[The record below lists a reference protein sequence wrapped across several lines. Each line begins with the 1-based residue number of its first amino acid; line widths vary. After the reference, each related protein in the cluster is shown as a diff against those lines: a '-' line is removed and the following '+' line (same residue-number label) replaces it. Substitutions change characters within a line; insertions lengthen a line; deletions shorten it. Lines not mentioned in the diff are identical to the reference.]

1 MTSIAIKNW
10 QRLRKHRLVKGIE
23 GFLDW
28 WWGELLG
35 GLPPR
40 VREFLAPPRERLTA
54 RLDADEVWLKRDG
67 EELGRFKIGDD
78 EDLGRQVVGSALAR
92 FEDGRPRA
100 WFLIDAGQVLTQRL
114 SLPAAAED
122 NLRSVLTYEMDRY
135 TPYTADQVC
144 FDVRMLEPREGSN
157 QIRFELILVPRA
169 TIDKIWKLT
178 ADRGLALDGIDVC
191 REDADGG
198 LEEYGVNLLDP
209 ARRARRDRRHAKIV
223 AVLAGL
229 FVALLYGVM
238 WQSLVAR
245 ERALE
250 QFRALNERAAAEARE
265 VAELRDQLSK
275 AREAALF
282 LSGKKKSQPV
292 AMNVLNEISRLL
304 PDAVWIQRLQLSDGK
319 VDLTG
324 QAPEAS
330 ALLQLMEQ
338 SQCLS
343 GAVAKGPFTPDA
355 QSGKER
361 FTIEVSVQCN
371 GVGNG
376 PAAAG

>member
-10 QRLRKHRLVKGIE
+10 QRLRKHRVVKGVE
-23 GFLDW
+23 GFLNW
-28 WWGELLG
+28 WWGELLD

-40 VREFLAPPRERLTA
+40 LREFLSPPRERLTA
-54 RLDADEVWLKRDG
+54 RMHSDEVWLRRDG
-67 EELGRFKIGDD
+67 EELGRFKVGDD
-78 EDLGRQVVGSALAR
+78 EEIGRQVVGGALAR

-100 WFLIDAGQVLTQRL
+100 WFLIDADEVLTQRL

-144 FDVRMLEPREGSN
+144 FDVKMLEPREGSN
-157 QIRFELILVPRA
+157 QIRFELIIVPRA
-169 TIDKIWKLT
+169 TIDKIWKLA

-191 REDADGG
+191 RQSDDGA

-209 ARRARRDRRHAKIV
+209 PRRARRDRRRAKII

-250 QFRALNERAAAEARE
+250 AFRAASDQAAAQARE
-265 VAELRDQLSK
+265 VADLRDQLSE

-282 LSGKKKSQPV
+282 LSAKKKSQPV
-292 AMNVLNEISRLL
+292 VMNVLNEISRLL
-304 PDAVWIQRLQLSDGK
+304 PDEVWIQRLQLNGDK

-330 ALLQLMEQ
+330 TLLQLMEQ
-338 SQCLS
+338 SPCLG
-343 GAVAKGPFTPDA
+343 GAVAKGPFTPDV

-361 FTIEVSVQCN
+361 FTIEVAIQCK

-376 PAAAG
+376 AAAAG